1 MRDREAGLSG
11 LKIAPEICITFGVSG
26 ANFHTIGL
34 RGSNLIISVNNDK
47 KANIFNIADYCVIKD
62 VKSVI
67 DKLCIDISKK
77 RLKNTSDVVSFLLG
91 YFDEYKINEI

>member
-1 MRDREAGLSG
+1 VHLQVRKRYVL
-11 LKIAPEICITFGVSG
+11 LLVVSG
-26 ANFHTIGL
+26 ANFHTMGL

-47 KANIFNIADYCVIKD
+47 KANIFNIADYSVIKD

-67 DKLCIDISKK
+67 DKLCIDVSKK

-91 YFDEYKINEI
+91 YFDEYKISEI